1 MSKRNILKRDFK
13 TYSEILKIFERM
25 ELSGDKTYD
34 KYIKA
39 GKVYDLFSKR
49 FFMIGKKDINLTLLD
64 FLSIF
69 LNTQEIDN
77 EYYYLESK
85 NYWIEEVAK
94 KYNIDD
100 VLKGYSKDIK
110 YYYVLLSENTRA
122 FEYANNFEEELQKMN
137 FRLYHNGRFF
147 DKPLL
152 YRRTITIQEDG
163 TVERKDCPVYRFNE
177 TIKDDILYKYNRA
190 YWEIDPTLTEE
201 ELIGMIKILKK
212 RLLKTNTI
220 REEIINKIVRL
231 KNNSITYDE
240 KLTDLIY
247 CFDCLKSGLKA
258 TEIIDNLNDYYIDE
272 NTSKIHKYFYNLK
285 EIIDNYVENVIPLF

>member
-25 ELSGDKTYD
+25 ELSGEQTYD
-34 KYIKA
+34 KYLKA

-49 FFMIGKKDINLTLLD
+49 FFMIGEKNINLTLLD
-64 FLSIF
+64 FLNVFSD
-69 LNTQEIDN
+69 TQEIDCD
-77 EYYYLESK
+77 YYELESK

-100 VLKGYSKDIK
+100 VLKKYSKDIK
-110 YYYVLLSENTRA
+110 YYYILLSQNTGA
-122 FEYANNFEEELQKMN
+122 FEYVNNFEEELQEMN
-137 FRLYHNGRFF
+137 FKLHNFLYKHI
-147 DKPLL
+147 
-152 YRRTITIQEDG
+152 ITIQDDG
-163 TVERKDCPVYRFNE
+163 TVKKEVYPVNG
-177 TIKDDILYKYNRA
+177 TIKDDILYKCSRI
-190 YWEIDPTLTEE
+190 YWEMEPTLTEK

-212 RLLKTNTI
+212 RLKTGAT
-220 REEIINKIVRL
+220 REEIINKIVKL

-258 TEIIDNLNDYYIDE
+258 TEIEDNLNDYYINE
-272 NTSKIHKYFYNLK
+272 NISKIHKYFYSLK
-285 EIIDNYVENVIPLF
+285 EIIDNYIENISPSIF

>member
-1 MSKRNILKRDFK
+1 M
-13 TYSEILKIFERM
+13 
-25 ELSGDKTYD
+25 
-34 KYIKA
+34 
-39 GKVYDLFSKR
+39 
-49 FFMIGKKDINLTLLD
+49 
-64 FLSIF
+64 
-69 LNTQEIDN
+69 
-77 EYYYLESK
+77 
-85 NYWIEEVAK
+85 
-94 KYNIDD
+94 
-100 VLKGYSKDIK
+100 
-110 YYYVLLSENTRA
+110 
-122 FEYANNFEEELQKMN
+122 
-137 FRLYHNGRFF
+137 
-147 DKPLL
+147 
-152 YRRTITIQEDG
+152 
-163 TVERKDCPVYRFNE
+163 NE

-220 REEIINKIVRL
+220 RKEIINKIVRL

-272 NTSKIHKYFYNLK
+272 NTSKIHKYFYKLK